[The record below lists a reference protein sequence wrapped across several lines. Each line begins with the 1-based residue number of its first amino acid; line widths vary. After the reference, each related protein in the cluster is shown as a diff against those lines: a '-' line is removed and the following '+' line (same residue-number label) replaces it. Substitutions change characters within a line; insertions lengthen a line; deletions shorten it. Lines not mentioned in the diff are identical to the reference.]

1 MLPQA
6 IVSHRTAERL
16 RIKIVSRK
24 GDGAFFSTVEQSLD
38 RDLKYRIVQ
47 VNALTGS
54 VLITDSGV
62 DLETL
67 ADHASRRGLF
77 TLEHRLAPVQPL
89 GRTLFGPLLALNR
102 KISGFTDG
110 VVDFPGLVF
119 LTLCGFG
126 IYEILRGNIRPPPW
140 YTAFWYA
147 FGIFT
152 KSMVDRTHDK
162 K

>member
-16 RIKIVSRK
+16 RIKIPSRK
-24 GDGAFFSTVEQSLD
+24 GDDAFFPSVKHSLEQG
-38 RDLKYRIVQ
+38 LKYDLVH

-54 VLITDSGV
+54 VLIVDSGI
-62 DLETL
+62 DLEAL
-67 ADHASRRGLF
+67 ANYASRERHF

-89 GRTLFGPLLALNR
+89 GRTVFAPVLDLNR

-110 VVDFPGLVF
+110 AVDFPGLIF
-119 LTLCGFG
+119 LALCGFG
-126 IYEILRGNIRPPPW
+126 IYEILRGNFRPPPW

-152 KSMVDRTHDK
+152 KSMVDRT
-162 K
+162 

>member
-16 RIKIVSRK
+16 RIKIPSRK
-24 GDGAFFSTVEQSLD
+24 KNDAFFSEVKQSLD
-38 RDLKYRIVQ
+38 RDLKCRLVQ
-47 VNALTGS
+47 INALTGS
-54 VLITDSGV
+54 ILIVDSGI

-67 ADHASRRGLF
+67 ADHASREGLF
-77 TLEHRLAPVQPL
+77 TLEPRSAPSQLLGQAVFAPVA
-89 GRTLFGPLLALNR
+89 ALNR
-102 KISGFTDG
+102 KISGFTAG
-110 VVDFPGLVF
+110 AVDFPGLVF
-119 LTLCGFG
+119 VVLCAFG
-126 IYEILRGNIRPPPW
+126 LYEILRGNVKPPPW

-152 KSMVDRTHDK
+152 KSMVDEAYSK

>member
-16 RIKIVSRK
+16 RIKIPSRK
-24 GDGAFFSTVEQSLD
+24 KNDAFFSEVKQSLD
-38 RDLKYRIVQ
+38 RDLKCRLVR

-54 VLITDSGV
+54 ILIVDSGI
-62 DLETL
+62 DLEIL
-67 ADHASRRGLF
+67 ADHASREGLF
-77 TLEHRLAPVQPL
+77 TLEPRPAPSQPL
-89 GRTLFGPLLALNR
+89 GQAVFAPVAALNR
-102 KISGFTDG
+102 KISGFTAG
-110 VVDFPGLVF
+110 AVDVPGLVF
-119 LTLCGFG
+119 VLLCAFG
-126 IYEILRGNIRPPPW
+126 LYEILRGNVKPPPW

-152 KSMVDRTHDK
+152 KSMVDEAYGK

>member
-16 RIKIVSRK
+16 RIKIPSRK
-24 GDGAFFSTVEQSLD
+24 GEGAFFSSVKQSLD
-38 RDLKYRIVQ
+38 RDLKYNLVH

-54 VLITDSGV
+54 VLIVDSGI
-62 DLETL
+62 DLKAL
-67 ADHASRRGLF
+67 ANYASRERLF
-77 TLEHRLAPVQPL
+77 TLEHRLARVQPL
-89 GRTLFGPLLALNR
+89 GRTVFAPVLDLNR

-110 VVDFPGLVF
+110 AVDFPGLIF
-119 LTLCGFG
+119 LALCGFG
-126 IYEILRGNIRPPPW
+126 IYEILRGNFKPPPW

-152 KSMVDRTHDK
+152 KSMVDRTRGEK
-162 K
+162 

>member
-16 RIKIVSRK
+16 RIKIPSRK
-24 GDGAFFSTVEQSLD
+24 GDGAYFSAVKHSLD
-38 RDLKYRIVQ
+38 RDLKYRLVQ
-47 VNALTGS
+47 VNAMTGS
-54 VLITDSGV
+54 VLIVDSGV
-62 DLETL
+62 DLESL
-67 ADHASRRGLF
+67 ADRASRGGLF

-89 GRTLFGPLLALNR
+89 GRTVFAPLLELNR
-102 KISGFTDG
+102 KISGFTEG
-110 VVDFPGLVF
+110 AVDFPGLVF
-119 LTLCGFG
+119 LALCGFG

-152 KSMVDRTHDK
+152 KSMVDRTLGEK
-162 K
+162 

>member
-16 RIKIVSRK
+16 RIKIPSRK
-24 GDGAFFSTVEQSLD
+24 GDGAFFSTVKQSLE
-38 RDLKYRIVQ
+38 RDLKYRLLK

-54 VLITDSGV
+54 VLIVDSGV
-62 DLETL
+62 DLEAL
-67 ADHASRRGLF
+67 ADRAARAGLF
-77 TLEHRLAPVQPL
+77 ILEHRLAPVQPV
-89 GRTLFGPLLALNR
+89 GRTVFSPLMELNR
-102 KISGFTDG
+102 KISRFTEG
-110 VVDFPGLVF
+110 AVDFPGMVF
-119 LTLCGFG
+119 LALCGFG

-152 KSMVDRTHDK
+152 KSMVDRTHGEK
-162 K
+162 

>member
-16 RIKIVSRK
+16 RIKIPSRK
-24 GDGAFFSTVEQSLD
+24 RDGAYFSTVKQSLD
-38 RDLKYRIVQ
+38 RDLKYRLIQ

-54 VLITDSGV
+54 VLIVDPGV
-62 DLETL
+62 DQEAV
-67 ADHASRRGLF
+67 ADRAAREGLF
-77 TLEHRLAPVQPL
+77 TLDHPPAPVQPL
-89 GRTLFGPLLALNR
+89 GRTIFAPLLEVNR

-110 VVDFPGLVF
+110 AVDFPGLVF
-119 LTLCGFG
+119 LALCGFG

-152 KSMVDRTHDK
+152 KSMVDRTHGEK
-162 K
+162 